1 MTVAAHGKVAA
12 KSEGSMTIEF
22 SAWEWS
28 VIRAALQNVPV
39 VRDQSPLFEA
49 DMAPNNLL
57 IRRTILMV
65 LKKFPDTATEEDQ
78 RRAYEEHGV
87 TPMSAY
93 IDAMPPMQ
101 L

>member
-1 MTVAAHGKVAA
+1 MTF
-12 KSEGSMTIEF
+12 EF

-28 VIRAALQNVPV
+28 VIRAALEKVPV
-39 VRDQSPLFEA
+39 VRDQSPLYEA

-57 IRRTILMV
+57 IRRTILKV
-65 LKKFPDTATEEDQ
+65 LENFPDTATEEDE
-78 RRAYEEHGV
+78 RKAYEEHGV